1 MKDTYPRNMRYDVS
15 VANKGIHMTRLY
27 VSSEQLVANKMYPQ
41 PRDQTYPVSVANTG
55 DKYVMYTL
63 SP

>member
-1 MKDTYPRNMRYDVS
+1 MRYDVS